1 MPRESFDWPSLRR
14 RRRMSR
20 SLRRI
25 SRRCNTT
32 GGRRSVMRG
41 RSTDA
46 TRACGGV
53 VKTRGCVS
61 DAAARGFSVDA
72 DSRGPARGTR
82 RFDKR
87 PWFFAG
93 CQDRRASELRSHIG

>member
-1 MPRESFDWPSLRR
+1 M
-14 RRRMSR
+14 
-20 SLRRI
+20 
-25 SRRCNTT
+25 
-32 GGRRSVMRG
+32 MRG

-82 RFDKR
+82 RFERNAPGFSPGAKI
-87 PWFFAG
+87 G
-93 CQDRRASELRSHIG
+93 ELAPE